1 MIRFILKWL
10 GYAFIAFGIVSVL
23 SDIATHLFTLSQVTE
38 EQQSAHFHDINA
50 ILAQLRKFSDYLIY
64 IGLGAVT
71 VGIYELLI
79 KADMVNVT
87 PMKAKK
93 DLGNWPPSV

>member
-10 GYAFIAFGIVSVL
+10 GYAFIAFG
-23 SDIATHLFTLSQVTE
+23 
-38 EQQSAHFHDINA
+38 A
-50 ILAQLRKFSDYLIY
+50 IM
-64 IGLGAVT
+64 
-71 VGIYELLI
+71 VGVYEILV
-79 KADMVNVT
+79 KADKQNVT